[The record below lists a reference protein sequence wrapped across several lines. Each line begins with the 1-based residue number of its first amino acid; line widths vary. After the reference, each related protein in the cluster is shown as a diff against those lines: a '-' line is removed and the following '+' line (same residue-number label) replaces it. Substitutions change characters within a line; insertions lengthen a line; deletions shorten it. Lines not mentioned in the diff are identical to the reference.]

1 MELDGRVGLP
11 CAHYESAMVPDA
23 IQRNRGC
30 VGETRTLF
38 RRSNRP
44 LLALELRRNETRR
57 LGLRSGAGT
66 RTRRGGT
73 APRAP
78 SACQRTG
85 SLRTSSR
92 VRESNPLRRH
102 QKPLANRWPYPECI
116 VRRSGVEPDPYRLR
130 ACRTASVLTTRG
142 TPEGR
147 TQSVSGKS
155 RTRSRA
161 PTSRIAFSAFAQVD
175 LLPLPWSAVESNH
188 PP

>member
-1 MELDGRVGLP
+1 MGESDSPARITKARWSRTRSSETAAASERLELSPVGLTGL
-11 CAHYESAMVPDA
+11 V
-23 IQRNRGC
+23 
-30 VGETRTLF
+30 
-38 RRSNRP
+38 
-44 LLALELRRNETRR
+44 LALELRRNETRR

-161 PTSRIAFSAFAQVD
+161 PTSRIAFSALAQVD